1 MSEPTSFARDSRGLR
16 TDITYHYRPDLTV
29 EWRRMIPSEFLYVAK
44 EYETEVAQQFGKPLA
59 EIDVYQV
66 DDRKLRVYLGG
77 WKKLLAIRGFTSL
90 TNPCTFVTPEKA
102 VATCT
107 IQFTPNY
114 ETDMQPV
121 TYSWT
126 ASASYANTSGDIAQL
141 FLEATACNRAFSL
154 CLRGFLNVNIV
165 GKDEIG
171 PSRRSKGADQASQPT
186 TDQPTDAA
194 PTTTIVAADT
204 LHKRCAEKGLTFE
217 QFKTAALNY
226 KAELTGDPTK
236 WTQYSDVEG
245 PDAWTLLGKLKAAGE
260 KAKPAKAAKG

>member
-1 MSEPTSFARDSRGLR
+1 MSESITFARDSRGLR
-16 TDITYHYRPDLTV
+16 TDIVHQYRADSTV
-29 EWRRMIPSEFLYVAK
+29 DWKRMIPAEFLYVAEEHEAAVVK
-44 EYETEVAQQFGKPLA
+44 QFGKPLA

-121 TYSWT
+121 AYSWT

-171 PSRRSKGADQASQPT
+171 PSRRGKAADQGVAPPA
-186 TDQPTDAA
+186 DQPSSEAA

-245 PDAWTLLGKLKAAGE
+245 PDAWTLLGKLKAAEE
-260 KAKPAKAAKG
+260 KAKPAKAK